1 MADHS
6 ISFARSARKEL
17 EHLSD
22 DVAERILAKIVSL
35 AGNPR
40 PAGAIKLHGQKNL
53 WRMRVGDYRV
63 IYSIDDVSKAVDIS
77 VIRHRRDVYR
87 DL

>member
-1 MADHS
+1 MADYS

-17 EHLSD
+17 ERLSD
-22 DVAERILAKIVSL
+22 DVAERILVKIESL

-40 PAGAIKLHGQKNL
+40 PVGVIKLHGQKNL

-63 IYSIDDVSKAVDIS
+63 VYSIDDFSKAVDVS

>member
-1 MADHS
+1 MADYS

-17 EHLSD
+17 EHLSG
-22 DVAERILAKIVSL
+22 DVPERILAKIELLS
-35 AGNPR
+35 GNPR
-40 PAGAIKLHGQKNL
+40 PVGVIKLQGQKNL
-53 WRMRVGDYRV
+53 WRMRVGDFRV
-63 IYSIDDVSKAVDIS
+63 VYSIDDLSRVIDVS

>member
-1 MADHS
+1 MADYS

-17 EHLSD
+17 EHLSGELT
-22 DVAERILAKIVSL
+22 ERILAKIETL
-35 AGNPR
+35 AENPR
-40 PAGAIKLHGQKNL
+40 PVGVIKLHGQKNL

-63 IYSIDDVSKAVDIS
+63 VYSIDDFSKMIDVS

-87 DL
+87 DM

>member
-1 MADHS
+1 MADYS

-17 EHLSD
+17 ERLPAGID
-22 DVAERILAKIVSL
+22 ERILTKIEGL
-35 AGNPR
+35 RANPR
-40 PAGAIKLHGQKNL
+40 PAASIKLHGQRNL

-63 IYSIDDVSKAVDIS
+63 VYSIDDFLKSVAVF

>member
-1 MADHS
+1 MADYS

-17 EHLSD
+17 ERLPD
-22 DVAERILAKIVSL
+22 DIADRILAKAEAL

-40 PAGAIKLHGQKNL
+40 PAGVIKLHGQKNL

-63 IYSIDDVSKAVDIS
+63 VYSTDDSSKAVDVS

>member
-1 MADHS
+1 MADYS

-17 EHLSD
+17 EKIPA
-22 DVAERILAKIVSL
+22 DVADRIFLKIEKLA
-35 AGNPR
+35 ATPR
-40 PAGAIKLHGQKNL
+40 PVGVIKLHGQKNL

-63 IYSIDDVSKAVDIS
+63 VYSIDDFSKMIDVS

-87 DL
+87 DM

>member
-1 MADHS
+1 MADYA

-17 EHLSD
+17 EHLSGEL
-22 DVAERILAKIVSL
+22 AERILAKIETL
-35 AGNPR
+35 AENPR
-40 PAGAIKLHGQKNL
+40 PVGVIKLHGQKNL

-63 IYSIDDVSKAVDIS
+63 VYSIDDFSKMIDVS

-87 DL
+87 DM